1 MTTITTAIT
10 TGSTSS
16 TAATTIQPPVYKT
29 EEYTIAGIVLKFLEE
44 KVKDIAKGLGYTAF
58 WVGQAIPDAPP
69 QVRSFS
75 TLMGNFKNFVSAT
88 EVPKKSSE
96 LWEALTGKEGLWTN
110 LTSKVKGHA
119 DSTWGKVGTAA
130 GEVFKK
136 TTSLTNSVVD
146 GIDLTSNFVAI
157 DAKVMTWL
165 KGFNFAATLG
175 GAGYGAVEQVQKFAA
190 TDKDEVHKQ
199 RLYLINLARD
209 VSYAVLGAMGLFF
222 VVTATPIVPWMIV
235 ACLTSGLTL
244 TLGGYFYEKVYDPE
258 GKGKNLDPDIVIKN
272 NIARR
277 EYESRLANA

>member
-1 MTTITTAIT
+1 MTTSTTAT
-10 TGSTSS
+10 TTRPISS
-16 TAATTIQPPVYKT
+16 TAATTIQPPVYKA
-29 EEYTIAGIVLKFLEE
+29 EEYTTAGIILKFLEE
-44 KVKDIAKGLGYTAF
+44 KVKDFAKGIGYLGF

-88 EVPKKSSE
+88 EVPKKTSE
-96 LWEALTGKEGLWTN
+96 LWDALTGKEGLWTN
-110 LTSKVKGHA
+110 LTNKVTSQA

-136 TTSLTNSVVD
+136 STSLTNSVVD
-146 GIDLTSNFVAI
+146 GIDLSSTFIAI
-157 DAKVMTWL
+157 DAQVMTWL

-175 GAGYGAVEQVQKFAA
+175 GAGYGAIEQVQKFSA

-199 RLYLINLARD
+199 RLYMINLARD

-222 VVTATPIVPWMIV
+222 VLTATPIVPWMIV
-235 ACLTSGLTL
+235 ACLTSGLAC

-258 GKGKNLDPDIVIKN
+258 GKGKNLDPDVVIKN
-272 NIARR
+272 NIARKD
-277 EYESRLANA
+277 YERRLATA